1 MGGPLAAVL
10 PFVPSILGAIG
21 SLFKG
26 KKTQYANQMTPEQQA
41 VYSQMLKMLQRQA
54 GSGSAGYKPTSDAL
68 AMLYKTFLPG
78 MSYTPSTGGYNYG
91 QTATSVTPRTLRQP
105 GATGRAGR

>member
-1 MGGPLAAVL
+1 MSLLSFLPAIIGG
-10 PFVPSILGAIG
+10 IG

-26 KKTQYANQMTPEQQA
+26 KKTQYANQMTPQQQA
-41 VYSQMLKMLQRQA
+41 VYTQMLQMLQRQA

-78 MSYTPSTGGYNYG
+78 MSYTPSAGGYNYG

-105 GATGRAGR
+105 DVTRR